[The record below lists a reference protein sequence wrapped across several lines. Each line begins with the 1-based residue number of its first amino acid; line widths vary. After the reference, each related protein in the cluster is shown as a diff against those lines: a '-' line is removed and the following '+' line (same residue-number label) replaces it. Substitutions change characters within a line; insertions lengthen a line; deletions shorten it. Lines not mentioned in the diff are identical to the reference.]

1 MRRLFVVLALNAG
14 LAGVAP
20 VALAREAAPAPT
32 PTPPPAAAPAKP
44 AADDPN
50 RVVCTREHVVGS
62 NRPVK
67 VCMTVAQR
75 DALKD
80 SASRTMDPTR
90 RTAGDPNPPGAAG
103 M

>member
-20 VALAREAAPAPT
+20 VALAREAAPAPA
-32 PTPPPAAAPAKP
+32 PTPAPAAPAKP

-80 SASRTMDPTR
+80 SAGRTMDPTR
-90 RTAGDPNPPGAAG
+90 RTAGDPNPPGASG

>member
-14 LAGVAP
+14 LAAVGTA
-20 VALAREAAPAPT
+20 ALARDEAPATAP
-32 PTPPPAAAPAKP
+32 AAPAKP
-44 AADDPN
+44 AKDDPN

-75 DALKD
+75 AAMKDAAERTLDSSRRKGQD
-80 SASRTMDPTR
+80 SA
-90 RTAGDPNPPGAAG
+90 AGSAVPAS
-103 M
+103 